1 VGGNVDVSCVAY
13 SLPYSLACAA
23 GLDGEA
29 FPCSRCGLGWRGI
42 PVQARNVSEG
52 IHLAKP
58 TQPRLSWNQQMC
70 YATLPPNTTAYGP
83 LAPSTSIGLSEGKK
97 T

>member
-1 VGGNVDVSCVAY
+1 M
-13 SLPYSLACAA
+13 
-23 GLDGEA
+23 
-29 FPCSRCGLGWRGI
+29 
-42 PVQARNVSEG
+42 QARNVSEG

-58 TQPRLSWNQQMC
+58 TQPRQSWKQQMC

-83 LAPSTSIGLSEGKK
+83 LAPCTSIGLSEGKK